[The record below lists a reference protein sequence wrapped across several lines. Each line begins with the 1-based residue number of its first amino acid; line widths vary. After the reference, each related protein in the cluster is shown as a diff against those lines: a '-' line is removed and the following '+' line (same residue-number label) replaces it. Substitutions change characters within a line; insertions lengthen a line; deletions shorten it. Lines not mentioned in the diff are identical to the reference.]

1 MLVVCHDNC
10 FTGLNFTIQSIVA
23 ELVPPPEV
31 WVGKGGDARC
41 GGKEAGR
48 LKGGAK
54 ILEGELRMGIG
65 QELSMKV
72 SHKLYLGCKRRYQN
86 MDS

>member
-1 MLVVCHDNC
+1 M
-10 FTGLNFTIQSIVA
+10 QSIFA
-23 ELVPPPEV
+23 ELVPPLEV
-31 WVGKGGDARC
+31 WGGGGEDARC
-41 GGKEAGR
+41 GGEEAGR

-72 SHKLYLGCKRRYQN
+72 SHKLYLGCKRSYQN
-86 MDS
+86 MDF